1 MTDFDPFAAALEAE
15 APASNNIEIT
25 KEKPVADNTNDS
37 KLTVT
42 LKGGSGFDAPWIVLH
57 GATVAELNDQL
68 TDEGLK
74 ALIEQTQK
82 VGQFFAGLGKSSGG
96 GGRPQASGGQTGQPA
111 GSNGP
116 RPTDPPCPEGWTYKE
131 GIGKTGKAWRAFMP
145 PKGSSESPQW
155 LR

>member
-1 MTDFDPFAAALEAE
+1 MTDPFAAALEENQNDNNAFE
-15 APASNNIEIT
+15 ATT

-57 GATVAELNDQL
+57 GATVAELNEQL

-96 GGRPQASGGQTGQPA
+96 GGRPQASGGQPGQPA